1 MHYLFIDGSYWVFFR
16 YYALMRWMSLAH
28 KDVELSDPYKNKLF
42 RDKFIATFISKLD
55 AIKEKLNIEDS
66 NIIVAK
72 DCSRKQIWRN
82 EMYDK
87 YKATRDKDDSF
98 MGGPFFALAYDHI
111 DISGNETEGLFKI
124 AGVTKFMEHQHL
136 EADDCIALAVNKF
149 IKGTENTCT
158 IITGDLDYLQLN
170 YDNVNLMTLKMK
182 PLATEKNSV
191 GDPKK
196 DLMLKIILGD
206 KSDNIEPVF
215 KRCGKKTALKML
227 EDTTIFLKKIKDDEA
242 MKRFKRNQKLID
254 FTEIPKYLCDEFYCS
269 LTIEFD

>member
-16 YYALMRWMSLAH
+16 YYAIMRWMSLAH
-28 KDVELSDPYKNKLF
+28 KEVEIPDPYKNKLF

-55 AIKEKLNIEDS
+55 LIKEKLDIDDS

-82 EMYDK
+82 AMYDK

-124 AGVTKFMEHQHL
+124 AGVTKFMEHPHL

-170 YDNVNLMTLKMK
+170 YENVNLMTLKMK

-206 KSDNIEPVF
+206 KSDNIESVF

-227 EDTTIFLKKIKDDEA
+227 EDTTIFLKKIKDDDA
-242 MKRFKRNQKLID
+242 MRRFKRNQKLID
-254 FTEIPKYLCDEFYCS
+254 FTEIPKYLCDEFYGS
-269 LTIEFD
+269 LTIDFD

>member
-82 EMYDK
+82 AMYDK

-242 MKRFKRNQKLID
+242 IKRFKRNQKLID
-254 FTEIPKYLCDEFYCS
+254 FTEIPKYLCDEFYSS

>member
-1 MHYLFIDGSYWVFFR
+1 MHYLLIDGSYWVFFR

-28 KDVELSDPYKNKLF
+28 KDVDLKDPYKNKLF

-55 AIKEKLNIEDS
+55 SIKETLDIDDL

-72 DCSRKQIWRN
+72 DCSRKDIWRN
-82 EMYDK
+82 ALYDK

-98 MGGPFFALAYDHI
+98 MGGPFFGLAYDHI
-111 DISGNETEGLFKI
+111 DISGNPTEGLFKI
-124 AGVTKFMEHQHL
+124 AGVSKFVEHPHL
-136 EADDCIALAVNKF
+136 EADDCIALIVNKY
-149 IKGTENTCT
+149 IKNTNHTCT

-206 KSDNIEPVF
+206 KSDNIESVF
-215 KRCGKKTALKML
+215 KRCGKKTALKMI
-227 EDTTIFLKKIKDDEA
+227 EDTSIFIKKISDDEC
-242 MKRFKRNQKLID
+242 MKRFKLNQTLID
-254 FTEIPKYLCDEFYCS
+254 FTEIPKNLCEEFYCS
-269 LTIEFD
+269 LTIDFD